1 MGRNV
6 LTSHKQTLRKWNEEK
21 GEYEPYDVPSWW
33 RVSRHETDMD
43 TAINCAQ
50 CGRMVDYGKSYTSLQ
65 VHDEAGFGYMVCGR
79 CHDREVAEREAR
91 REALEAKRDRET
103 RLRCYAAIKKC
114 QDKADELA
122 RGFVEQAWQEGVDAP
137 ELVAAIVRVAEDR
150 AYSDGEVD
158 R

>member
-1 MGRNV
+1 MERKVQAGYAQR
-6 LTSHKQTLRKWNEEK
+6 LRRWNEETR
-21 GEYEPYDVPSWW
+21 EYEPYEVPSWW
-33 RVSRHETDMD
+33 HVSKFETDME
-43 TAINCAQ
+43 APINCAQ
-50 CGRMVDYGKSYTSLQ
+50 CGRMLNYGESYTSQQ
-65 VHDEAGFGYMVCGR
+65 VHDEAGFGYAVCGR
-79 CHDREVAEREAR
+79 CHDREMEQRKAAR
-91 REALEAKRDRET
+91 AALEEQRDRET

-150 AYSDGEVD
+150 AYSDGEGD